1 MNISLTP
8 ELEQFVLDQ
17 VQSGQYKS
25 SSEVIREALRNQ
37 LRDSVE
43 SSLDMR
49 IARARVQAKE
59 GKTIVADANF
69 FRSKRERV
77 SNVVNQSGTWAM

>member
-17 VQSGQYKS
+17 VKSGQYKS
-25 SSEVIREALRNQ
+25 SSEVVREALRGQ
-37 LRDSVE
+37 LRSSVE

-49 IARARVQAKE
+49 IATARIQARE
-59 GKTIVADANF
+59 GKTTVADASF
-69 FRSKRERV
+69 FNSKRERIR
-77 SNVVNQSGTWAM
+77 SNIGNRSDI